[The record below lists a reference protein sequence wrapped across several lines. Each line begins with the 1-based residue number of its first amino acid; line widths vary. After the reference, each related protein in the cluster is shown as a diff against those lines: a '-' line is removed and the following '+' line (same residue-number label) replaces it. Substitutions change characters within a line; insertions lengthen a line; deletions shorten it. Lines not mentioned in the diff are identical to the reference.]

1 MFEDDF
7 KFRELLTNRLHDLLN
22 KASLA
27 IENING
33 GIGHFT
39 VNQQWHADFLHLLE
53 QRVNGF
59 HIADAVAG
67 IGSGIGRVK
76 LGGGEHALLKP
87 VDQFGCIQ

>member
-1 MFEDDF
+1 M
-7 KFRELLTNRLHDLLN
+7 
-22 KASLA
+22 
-27 IENING
+27 
-33 GIGHFT
+33 
-39 VNQQWHADFLHLLE
+39 NQQWHADFLHLLE